1 MYALRHA
8 GRVDEQGKLILA
20 DPSAWRS
27 ALARHRNRAVWVTIV
42 RQQHL
47 RSPNQSRYYW
57 GVVCRDIADHCG
69 ESRDSIHVYLK
80 AMHLPTRKIELL
92 DGQKLEGLPATT
104 TTLTVEEFS
113 EYIERCRTWAAQFL
127 GLSIPSPGEVE
138 AL

>member
-8 GRVDEQGKLILA
+8 GQVDGEGKLILS

-27 ALARHRNRAVWVTIV
+27 ALARHRGRSVWVTVV

-57 GVVCRDIADHCG
+57 GVVVRDIADHCG
-69 ESRDSIHVYLK
+69 EARETMHEYLK
-80 AMHLPTRKIELL
+80 ALHLPTREIELL
-92 DGQKLEGLPATT
+92 DGQKVSGLPATT
-104 TTLTVEEFS
+104 TSLTVEQFS
-113 EYIERCRTWAAQFL
+113 EYVERCRTWAAQFL